1 MRVSENIRLATLPPV
16 SAVLLKAMIMWA
28 NVEVNMRKI
37 QTKRKNNAPR
47 SWTASVG
54 SALRYN
60 PIG

>member
-47 SWTASVG
+47 S
-54 SALRYN
+54 
-60 PIG
+60 